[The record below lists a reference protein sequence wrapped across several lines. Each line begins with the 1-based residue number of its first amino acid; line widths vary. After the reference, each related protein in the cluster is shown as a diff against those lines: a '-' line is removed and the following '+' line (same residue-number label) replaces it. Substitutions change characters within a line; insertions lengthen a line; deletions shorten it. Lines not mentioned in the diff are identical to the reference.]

1 MRKKIYFIMI
11 ALLIFTVC
19 GCEEKKSN
27 VKVYE
32 DTEEQINQHDE
43 RSFTAIVA
51 NINLDDNYMCF
62 IECNTGA
69 FYNIEYHGGVGI
81 YSTHDKEIGLNEI
94 KCGSVVDVTYYSD
107 TNRLVSISQNKQA
120 TTLSGVNKFTID
132 LQELKAKYKGT
143 SIGVWEHV
151 IAFDEGKDIN
161 IMEINT
167 EDQVTLNMYN
177 NKLVSV
183 VVELGHGY
191 VRLENQ
197 DSYIGGMVEIGYDVI
212 VPVAND
218 MLLAVREGDY
228 TLRINRAGFSNSKP
242 VTVCKG
248 EEVVVDLADIAIP
261 TGTAV
266 FTITPGDAKLYI
278 GGELQEG
285 HAYTSLYGSYNF
297 KIEAEGYKTRKGS
310 YKLDETIKKIE
321 IELVADGKD
330 TTEGSSTD
338 TTTTTTEPG
347 TTLAPGSTVAP
358 GSTTTPTT
366 TVSDTTTPTTTAST
380 TGTTEKPTTEEGKPG
395 PATEDDIG
403 TTELPE
409 TTENKVTIKAPIG
422 VSVYLDG
429 EYVGVSPVSFPKV
442 VGTHTIIL
450 YQKGYLIKSYSINS
464 INNGK
469 DDEYSFPPLSSLIE
483 LIE

>member
-1 MRKKIYFIMI
+1 MRKRIFYIMV
-11 ALLIFTVC
+11 ALLIFVVC
-19 GCEEKKSN
+19 GCKDNKSN
-27 VKVYE
+27 IKVYE
-32 DTEEQINQHDE
+32 DTEEQINLHDE

-51 NINLDDNYMCF
+51 NINLDDKYMCF

-81 YSTHDKEIGLNEI
+81 YNTHDKEIGLNEI

-120 TTLSGVNKFTID
+120 ITLSGVNKFTVD

-197 DSYIGGMVEIGYDVI
+197 DSYVGGMVEIGYDVI

-248 EEVVVDLADIAIP
+248 EEVVVDIADIAIP

-266 FTITPGDAKLYI
+266 FNITPVDAKLYI

-285 HAYTSLYGSYNF
+285 HAYTGLFGSYNF
-297 KIEAEGYKTRKGS
+297 RIEAEGYKTRKGS

-321 IELVADGKD
+321 IELVADEKG
-330 TTEGSSTD
+330 TTESSSTD
-338 TTTTTTEPG
+338 TTITTTEPG
-347 TTLAPGSTVAP
+347 STTAPGSTEAP
-358 GSTTTPTT
+358 GSTTNPSTT
-366 TVSDTTTPTTTAST
+366 GSDTTTSTTTAST
-380 TGTTEKPTTEEGKPG
+380 TGTTGEPTTEEGKPG

-403 TTELPE
+403 TTEFPE
-409 TTENKVTIKAPIG
+409 ATENKVTIKAPVG

-429 EYVGVSPVSFPKV
+429 EYIGVAPVSFPKV